1 MSRSRQ
7 VLVAIALW
15 CAMLIGSL
23 PPAMAAD
30 DLARATAL
38 MQRNDFAAA
47 IPLLRQLADEGNG
60 DAQAYLGGIYLA
72 GLGGLPRDTALAGK
86 WLRQAARQGNATAAF
101 NLGLMAER
109 GEGGL
114 ADFSGAKAWYEQ
126 AAYGGF
132 PMAMLKLGEAYRNGS
147 GTPIDLQRARQWLQ
161 WAAEAGL
168 SDAQNLL
175 GVMIAKGETYGSRVD
190 AYAWFKI
197 AARER
202 QPEAEGNMD
211 LLRPEMSD
219 KEIAEADRQAD
230 AWLPMHQ
237 H

>member
-1 MSRSRQ
+1 MRRSRQ
-7 VLVAIALW
+7 LCVAIALW
-15 CAMLIGSL
+15 CAMLIGSS
-23 PPAMAAD
+23 PATAAD

-47 IPLLRQLADEGNG
+47 VPLLRQLADDGNG

-72 GLGGLPRDTALAGK
+72 GLGGVPRDTALAEK
-86 WLRQAARQGNATAAF
+86 WLRQAAKQGNATAAF

-114 ADFSGAKAWYEQ
+114 VNFGNAITWYEQ

-132 PMAMLKLGEAYRNGS
+132 PMGMLKLGEAYREGL
-147 GTPIDLQRARQWLQ
+147 GTPVDLQRARQWLQ

-175 GVMIAKGETYGSRVD
+175 GVMIAKGETHGSRVD

-202 QPEAEGNMD
+202 QPDAERNMD
-211 LLRPEMSD
+211 LLRREMSD
-219 KEIAEADRQAD
+219 QEVAEADRLAD

-237 H
+237 K